1 NGAEVAYLG
10 LDGPMGNASHAFHWL
25 LEDGRKELGWNAQSY
40 AFGDGPF
47 HQAKLVVVYDLSS
60 PWYQRQAAALQTWV
74 QQGGRVLLWDVSPAA
89 SPFLEGIRFQHD
101 SSYMPP
107 GYVAFDQTRSPLNG
121 QLAGKKFDLDPGCME
136 PADIVEFSAA
146 WHELAY
152 TVRESQNIEQIQWG
166 YETFGP
172 RWTSLLNSS
181 RRPLFL
187 VRNFGSGE
195 VAVATLGS
203 CNVLPQA
210 GVKPGQSEQAPLFLP
225 TLVRDILLWAQAR

>member
-1 NGAEVAYLG
+1 MLESLDQSLAEYEKLADVASENYRQASDFGAWHSWTTALKQFREEAAFYHGQRALTSNGAEVAYLG

-107 GYVAFDQTRSPLNG
+107 GYV
-121 QLAGKKFDLDPGCME
+121 
-136 PADIVEFSAA
+136 
-146 WHELAY
+146 
-152 TVRESQNIEQIQWG
+152 
-166 YETFGP
+166 
-172 RWTSLLNSS
+172 
-181 RRPLFL
+181 
-187 VRNFGSGE
+187 
-195 VAVATLGS
+195 
-203 CNVLPQA
+203 
-210 GVKPGQSEQAPLFLP
+210 
-225 TLVRDILLWAQAR
+225 